1 MKKIIINLILFVP
14 FIVNAQSYDVN
25 GDYKITG
32 KVGIGTNSPEAKL
45 SIIGNATAL
54 ELDTE
59 PSGSFILSYNRS
71 SSTFKPLFLRGS
83 DFNFMIN
90 DQGKFFINNTGNVG
104 IGTSTPGGKLVV
116 SENGTAITIGSGSI
130 GFNRNYVDGYIYNN
144 NSTAWQINGNNDG
157 FGISGFNGAIN
168 QPFKILNDGK
178 IGIGTPTPD
187 EDLTV
192 KGVTKIY
199 PNKTGDARSFLVRST
214 FLNHSFI
221 DNNYPVVLATGG
233 GNQPLILDAARVGIG
248 TNDPKNKLSVN
259 GTVWATEVKVSL
271 TDGVDWVFE
280 DDYDLRTLEEVEE
293 FIKQNKH
300 LPEIPSA
307 EEFRKNDL
315 NVAEMDNKLLQKI
328 EELTLYMID
337 MNKRM
342 GQLENENKE
351 LKAKVRHLENQ

>member
-1 MKKIIINLILFVP
+1 MKRIILNLSVLIP
-14 FIVNAQSYDVN
+14 FIVSAQSYDVN
-25 GDYKITG
+25 GDYKISG
-32 KVGIGTNSPEAKL
+32 KVGIGTSSLIAKFN
-45 SIIGNATAL
+45 IVGNTAAL
-54 ELDTE
+54 ELDTD
-59 PSGSFILSYNRS
+59 PNGSSILSYDRN
-71 SSTFKPLFLRGS
+71 SSTFKSISFRGS
-83 DFNFMIN
+83 DFNFCVN
-90 DQGKFFINNTGNVG
+90 DQGKFFINNAGNVG

-116 SENGTAITIGSGSI
+116 SENGSALTIGSGSI
-130 GFNRNYVDGYIYNN
+130 GFNRNYVNGNIYNS

-157 FGISGFNGAIN
+157 FAIQGFNGAIN

-199 PNKTGDARSFLVRST
+199 PNKTGDARSFIVSST
-214 FLNHSFI
+214 FSNHSFL

-259 GTVWATEVKVSL
+259 GTIWATEIKVSL
-271 TDGVDWVFE
+271 TDGADWVFE
-280 DDYDLRTLEEVEE
+280 DDYELRTLESVEQ

-307 EEFRKNDL
+307 EEFRENDL

-328 EELTLYMID
+328 EELTLYLIEQ
-337 MNKRM
+337 NKQNQAQEARIKE
-342 GQLENENKE
+342 LENE
-351 LKAKVRHLENQ
+351 LKALKNE